1 MLHKNLYKVHL
12 YLLGKDVNY
21 MRTLAYK
28 VSDQQLS
35 PIGDHSN
42 IVAGSKGYL
51 KAKFEFNS
59 EWDGC
64 TKVASFFN
72 NGNEY
77 ASILDT
83 DESCEIPGEALTSNS
98 FEVSVEGRKPG
109 YRILSKRIK
118 ERQIGGMNNADG

>member
-1 MLHKNLYKVHL
+1 
-12 YLLGKDVNY
+12 
-21 MRTLAYK
+21 MRTLVYK
-28 VSDQQLS
+28 VTDQQLS
-35 PIGDHSN
+35 PVGDHSN

-51 KAKFEFNS
+51 RAKFEFNN

-72 NGNEY
+72 NGVEH

-83 DESCEIPGEALTSNS
+83 DESCEIPEEALTGTS

-109 YRILSKRIK
+109 YRIASKRIK
-118 ERQIGGMNNADG
+118 ERQIGGMNNGDS

>member
-1 MLHKNLYKVHL
+1 
-12 YLLGKDVNY
+12 
-21 MRTLAYK
+21 MRTLVYK
-28 VSDQQLS
+28 VTDQQLS
-35 PIGDHSN
+35 PVGDHSN

-51 KAKFEFNS
+51 RARFEFNN

-72 NGNEY
+72 NGIEH

-83 DESCEIPGEALTSNS
+83 DESCEIPEEALTGTS

-109 YRILSKRIK
+109 YRIASKRIK
-118 ERQIGGMNNADG
+118 ERQIGDMNNGDS